1 MDRLKR
7 MLNENNGVLKTADV
21 VAAGIPKD
29 YLYKFVKEAGMEKA
43 AHGIF
48 ISPDAFVDE
57 MYLLQLQFPKAIF
70 SHDTALY
77 LHDLAEMEPMPLTV
91 TVPHKYRSVALI
103 DKGVEIIY
111 TKPEWHEIGVC
122 TATSPAGFP
131 IRVYDKE
138 RTICDVVRRR
148 NHMDVYAFNYAV
160 RQYIRSNASNHLQL
174 LQYAKEFKME
184 RQLRD
189 VIGVLL

>member
-1 MDRLKR
+1 MDRLKK
-7 MLNENNGVLKTADV
+7 MLKENNGVLRTAYA

-29 YLYKFVKEAGMEKA
+29 YLYKFVKEAGLEKA

-57 MYLLQLQFPKAIF
+57 MYLLQLQFPKVIF

-103 DKGVEIIY
+103 EKGVEICY
-111 TKPEWHEIGVC
+111 TKPEWYEIGVC
-122 TATSPAGFP
+122 TVTSPAGFQ
-131 IRVYDKE
+131 IQAYDME
-138 RTICDVVRRR
+138 RTICDVIRHR
-148 NHMDVYAFNYAV
+148 NHMDVSAFNYAV
-160 RQYIRSNASNHLQL
+160 RQYMRSHAKNLSQL
-174 LQYAKEFKME
+174 LRYAKELKME

>member
-1 MDRLKR
+1 MDRLKKI
-7 MLNENNGVLKTADV
+7 LEESNGVIRTADA
-21 VAAGIPKD
+21 VAAGISKD
-29 YLYKFVKEAGMEKA
+29 YLYRFVKDAGLEKA

-48 ISPDAFVDE
+48 VSPDAFVDE

-103 DKGVEIIY
+103 EKGVDICY
-111 TKPEWHEIGVC
+111 TKPDWYVLGVC
-122 TATSPAGFP
+122 TVKSPAGFQ
-131 IRVYDKE
+131 IRAYDPE
-138 RTICDVVRRR
+138 RTICDIVRRR
-148 NHMDVYAFNYAV
+148 KHMDVSEFNYAI
-160 RQYIRSNASNHLQL
+160 RQYMRSNQKDMLRL
-174 LQYAKEFKME
+174 LQYAKKLNIE
-184 RQLRD
+184 RQLRE

>member
-1 MDRLKR
+1 MKL
-7 MLNENNGVLKTADV
+7 LEANGGILQTSDA

-29 YLYKFVKEAGMEKA
+29 YLYSFVKKYALERV

-48 ISPDAFVDE
+48 VDSDALVDE

-70 SHDTALY
+70 SHDVALY

-103 DKGVEIIY
+103 EKGVEICY
-111 TKPEWHEIGVC
+111 TKPDWYELGVC
-122 TATSPAGFP
+122 TVKSPAGFL
-131 IRVYDKE
+131 IRAYDPE
-138 RTICDVVRRR
+138 RTICDIVRRR
-148 NHMDVYAFNYAV
+148 KHMDVSAFNYAI
-160 RQYIRSNASNHLQL
+160 RQYMRSNQKDLLRL
-174 LQYAKEFKME
+174 LQYAKKLNME
-184 RQLRD
+184 RQLRE

>member
-1 MDRLKR
+1 MDRLRKLLEANR
-7 MLNENNGVLKTADV
+7 GILQTSDA

-29 YLYKFVKEAGMEKA
+29 YLYRFVRDAGLEKA

-48 ISPDAFVDE
+48 VSPDAFIDE
-57 MYLLQLQFPKAIF
+57 MYLLQLQFPKVII

-103 DKGVEIIY
+103 EKGVEICY
-111 TKPEWHEIGVC
+111 TKPEWYELGVC
-122 TATSPAGFP
+122 TMKSPAGFI
-131 IRVYDKE
+131 IRAYDPE
-138 RTICDVVRRR
+138 RTICDIVRRR
-148 NHMDVYAFNYAV
+148 KHMDVSAFNYAI
-160 RQYIRSNASNHLQL
+160 RQYMRSNQKDLLRL
-174 LQYAKEFKME
+174 LQYAKKLNIE
-184 RQLRD
+184 RQLRE

>member
-1 MDRLKR
+1 MDRLKK
-7 MLNENNGVLKTADV
+7 LLDSNGGVLRTADV

-29 YLYKFVKEAGMEKA
+29 YLYKFAAANGLEKV

-48 ISPDAFVDE
+48 VSPDALIDE
-57 MYLLQLQFPKAIF
+57 MFLVQQQFPKVIF

-103 DKGVEIIY
+103 EKGVEICY
-111 TKPEWHEIGVC
+111 TKPEWYDLGVC

-131 IRVYDKE
+131 IRIYDPE
-138 RTICDVVRRR
+138 RTVCDIVRRR
-148 NHMDVYAFNYAV
+148 KHMDAAAFNYAI
-160 RQYIRSNASNHLQL
+160 RQYMKSNTKDL
-174 LQYAKEFKME
+174 LRLLRYAKELKME